1 MTSPH
6 SHLVSEPALSD
17 LGFRGWWEP
26 LDRLIASITVNGQD
40 VLVASSTPWDGS
52 ARGHHNS
59 AAHPKQA
66 EGKVGEYFK
75 CFDPLQ
81 GVIGEI
87 LKPSQMPYADRCSIS
102 ATVWFPT
109 VSFCTAQQV

>member
-6 SHLVSEPALSD
+6 SHLVSEPALSE

-26 LDRLIASITVNGQD
+26 LDRLIASVGVNGQD

-52 ARGHHNS
+52 ARGR
-59 AAHPKQA
+59 QA
-66 EGKVGEYFK
+66 TILQRTPNRQKGVVGEFFK
-75 CFDPLQ
+75 CFGPLQ
-81 GVIGEI
+81 GVVGEI
-87 LKPSQMPYADRCSIS
+87 VNPGTPYADRYSTS

-109 VSFCTAQQV
+109 ASFCAAQ